1 MLLPLTVWVGFFVYF
16 PACTAW
22 QTFQDM
28 DVFLRLKENAH
39 AFLSYKFACPK

>member
-1 MLLPLTVWVGFFVYF
+1 MLLPLTVWVGFFVSF

-28 DVFLRLKENAH
+28 NVFLRPKANAH
-39 AFLSYKFACPK
+39 DLSYKFAYPK